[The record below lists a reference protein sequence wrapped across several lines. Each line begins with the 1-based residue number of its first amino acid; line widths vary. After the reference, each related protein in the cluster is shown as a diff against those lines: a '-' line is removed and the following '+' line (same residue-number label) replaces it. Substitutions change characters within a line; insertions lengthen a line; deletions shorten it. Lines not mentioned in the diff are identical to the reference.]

1 MLCVECEEKK
11 WRGQLRPMAR
21 QGKIPSAVAAAPKSD
36 PKPEARAFA
45 AAAQSSGAP
54 AAHRVSPTVTASAGA
69 ATALPAVQGER
80 GKMSAGKVSA
90 AAAASKTP
98 GHEATI
104 KPAAQKLEIPSSVA
118 SSDRSSVQSSIAS
131 PGFVFSAGLE
141 PSQSWLGV
149 NKYIVG
155 VLLVVAAVVT
165 AVFLLR

>member
-1 MLCVECEEKK
+1 
-11 WRGQLRPMAR
+11 
-21 QGKIPSAVAAAPKSD
+21 
-36 PKPEARAFA
+36 
-45 AAAQSSGAP
+45 
-54 AAHRVSPTVTASAGA
+54 
-69 ATALPAVQGER
+69 
-80 GKMSAGKVSA
+80 MSAGKVSA